1 MHTQTQQLKIKTMKL
16 GKFVPNV
23 KWGFDCSTMGVV
35 YSSDNEQIGFY
46 EEFRSGNTRFVT
58 IYTNDELR
66 NKYLDEKETD
76 RYGAPIPIKEVR
88 DFVISH
94 FNLKGE
100 DDVFWWDFEDYACN
114 VDGGSV
120 PSLCGNEDGW
130 KDWIETITK
139 FGNFNFETSI
149 EKQINFSKGI
159 Y

>member
-1 MHTQTQQLKIKTMKL
+1 MKL
-16 GKFVPNV
+16 GKFVPNI
-23 KWGFDCSTMGVV
+23 KWGFECSTMGAV

-46 EEFRSGNTRFVT
+46 EEFRGGKTRFVT
-58 IYTNDELR
+58 IFTNDDLR
-66 NKYLDEKETD
+66 NKYLDEKETE

-88 DFVISH
+88 DFVVSQ

-100 DDVFWWDFEDYACN
+100 DDVFWWDFEDYVCN
-114 VDGGSV
+114 IDGGSV

-139 FGNFNFETSI
+139 FGNFSFDTSV
-149 EKQINFSKGI
+149 ESQINFSKGI

>member
-1 MHTQTQQLKIKTMKL
+1 MIL
-16 GKFVPNV
+16 GKFVPNI
-23 KWGFDCSTMGVV
+23 KWVFDCSTMGVIF
-35 YSSDNEQIGFY
+35 SPNDEQIGFY
-46 EEFRSGNTRFVT
+46 EEFRGEKFHFVV
-58 IYTNDELR
+58 IYTNHELMM
-66 NKYLDEKETD
+66 KHLDKQESE
-76 RYGAPIPIKEVR
+76 RFGEPIPIKEVR

-130 KDWIETITK
+130 RDWIETMTK
-139 FGNFNFETSI
+139 FGNFNFDTSV
-149 EKQINFSKGI
+149 EEQINYSKGI